1 MLNRPVVTVAP
12 PGRGTALT
20 AAAKAGSAIGKGLGH
35 AAAALAAG
43 AAADFVVVA
52 LDDVDADDVDVFE
65 EVAEFPQA
73 ASSTAVGTRSAA
85 KIRFIRESNQTD
97 WSHSR
102 GYPTFAS
109 AAITRQ
115 VRRVVCTSLKVV
127 RDVSL

>member
-20 AAAKAGSAIGKGLGH
+20 AAAKAGSAIGKALGR

-43 AAADFVVVA
+43 AAVDFVA
-52 LDDVDADDVDVFE
+52 RTLEDVDVADVDVFD

-73 ASSTAVGTRSAA
+73 TSSTAVGTRSAA

-115 VRRVVCTSLKVV
+115 VRVVYDTLNAV
-127 RDVSL
+127 RDVFL